1 MNAFPGVQVKPTRF
15 FGHYVVPAAFLLAI
29 FGWGAGFY
37 GPPVFLPAVIKRTG
51 WSLGFVSSVITIHF
65 LCGAFVIANL
75 PLLYKRFGLPRVTDA
90 GAILLTVG
98 VLGWSVASEQ
108 WQLVLAAVLTG
119 AGWVTMGAA
128 ALNAIVS
135 PWFVR
140 TRVAAL
146 STAYNGASFGG
157 VIMSPLWAALIANY
171 SFVVAAAAVGATT
184 LCAVLAMSHLIF
196 SKTPEQMGQLPDGDA
211 PANAAIALP
220 PPKVQPLS
228 GASLWRHR
236 TFVTLAAGM
245 ALGLFSQIGLI
256 AHLFSVMAPRLGDQK
271 AGWAMA
277 LLTACAI
284 GGRFLVGWT
293 MPVDADRRLVTCLS
307 YLVQFL
313 GSLAMLASG
322 GQRIPLLILGIVLF
336 GSGIGNNT
344 SLPPL
349 IAQREF
355 AKEDVQRVVSLIIA
369 IGQGTYAFAPAV
381 FGFLR
386 AATPR
391 WLDSPD
397 AGTAVL
403 FAGAALV
410 QGLAI
415 TSFLL
420 GRQPALRLRAS
431 KSGA

>member
-1 MNAFPGVQVKPTRF
+1 MNAFPGVQTKQTRF
-15 FGHYVVPAAFLLAI
+15 FGHYVLAAAVLLAI
-29 FGWGAGFY
+29 LGWGVGFY
-37 GPPVFLPAVIKRTG
+37 GPPVFLAVVIKRTG
-51 WSLGFVSSVITIHF
+51 WSLGFVSSVVTIHF
-65 LCGAFVIANL
+65 LCGAFVTANL
-75 PLLYKRFGLPRVTDA
+75 PRLYIRFGLPKVTNA
-90 GAILLTVG
+90 GAILLTIG
-98 VLGWSVASEQ
+98 ILGWSVASQ
-108 WQLVLAAVLTG
+108 PWQLGLAAILTG

-171 SFVVAAAAVGATT
+171 SFVVAAAAVGVTT

-196 SKTPEQMGQLPDGDA
+196 SKTPEQLGQLPDGDA
-211 PANAAIALP
+211 SVDAAIALP
-220 PPKVQPLS
+220 PPKAQPLS
-228 GASLWRHR
+228 GVSLRRHR
-236 TFVTLAAGM
+236 GFVTLAAGM
-245 ALGLFSQIGLI
+245 ALGLFSQMGLI
-256 AHLFSVMAPRLGDQK
+256 AHLFSVMAPRLGGQK

-293 MPVDADRRLVTCLS
+293 MPVDADRRLVTCLI
-307 YLVQFL
+307 YLVQFV
-313 GSLAMLASG
+313 GSLALLASG
-322 GQRIPLLILGIVLF
+322 GRRIPPLILGIVLF
-336 GSGIGNNT
+336 GFGLGNNT

-349 IAQREF
+349 IAQMEF

-386 AATPR
+386 VAGPR
-391 WLDSPD
+391 WLGNPD
-397 AGTAVL
+397 AGTAIL
-403 FAGAALV
+403 FAGVALV
-410 QGLAI
+410 QGLAL

-420 GRQPALRLRAS
+420 GRQPALPAWAS
-431 KSGA
+431 KSDA